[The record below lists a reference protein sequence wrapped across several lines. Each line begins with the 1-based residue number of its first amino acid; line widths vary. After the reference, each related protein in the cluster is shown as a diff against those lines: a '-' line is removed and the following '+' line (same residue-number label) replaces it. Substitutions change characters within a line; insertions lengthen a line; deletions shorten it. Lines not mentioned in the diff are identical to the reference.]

1 MARSTRAALPFR
13 TARFARDASATR
25 RGFWLRPSARHH
37 KNPPERILH
46 RTLGHW
52 RFRSSAVNNGHMA
65 SYVGAERASSTDP
78 RDWGRALAVALER
91 LLEAARLD
99 GRYAQHEH
107 LCGVD
112 LVLRIE
118 EDGDGANVAVRWV
131 PEEDGV
137 DDGEKEKLAS

>member
-1 MARSTRAALPFR
+1 
-13 TARFARDASATR
+13 
-25 RGFWLRPSARHH
+25 
-37 KNPPERILH
+37 
-46 RTLGHW
+46 
-52 RFRSSAVNNGHMA
+52 MA

-112 LVLRIE
+112 LILRIE
-118 EDGDGANVAVRWV
+118 EDGDGAKVAVRWI
-131 PEEDGV
+131 PADSADDGDA
-137 DDGEKEKLAS
+137 DDGEKLAV

>member
-1 MARSTRAALPFR
+1 
-13 TARFARDASATR
+13 
-25 RGFWLRPSARHH
+25 
-37 KNPPERILH
+37 
-46 RTLGHW
+46 
-52 RFRSSAVNNGHMA
+52 MA

-118 EDGDGANVAVRWV
+118 EDGDGAKVAVRWV
-131 PEEDGV
+131 PEDG
-137 DDGEKEKLAS
+137 DADGGESERLAS